1 MSMNMSGSGSGS
13 GRENT
18 CCVER
23 RSFHYCSILGAFFSI
38 LEMETSIE
46 ASWDIRRRPFP
57 PCLFLSFPFLFCF
70 IFRFTEWSCGHGGKE
85 VHLHKNLGRNSV
97 VLIQISCLSFG
108 VV

>member
-46 ASWDIRRRPFP
+46 ASWDIRRWPFP
-57 PCLFLSFPFLFCF
+57 PCLFLSFPFLFHF
-70 IFRFTEWSCGHGGKE
+70 PFHRMVMVMGGKRCICIRI
-85 VHLHKNLGRNSV
+85 LGGTA
-97 VLIQISCLSFG
+97 LY
-108 VV
+108 